1 MLQEQTIKDDA
12 RKIYKNAMNDA
23 INYFTSPKDM
33 VTQALFEN
41 GIKHRSVFDH
51 VANWQDIDANLYS
64 VPCQGAGV

>member
-41 GIKHRSVFDH
+41 RIKHRSVFDH
-51 VANWQDIDANLYS
+51 VANWYDIYANLYS
-64 VPCQGAGV
+64 MPRQGVGV

>member
-1 MLQEQTIKDDA
+1 
-12 RKIYKNAMNDA
+12 MNDA

-51 VANWQDIDANLYS
+51 VANWQVIDTNIRFE
-64 VPCQGAGV
+64 